1 MGLPVASSLPLV
13 DEKLTSA
20 GLRERIK
27 LIASGKMINPAGVAA
42 ALCLGADVVC
52 SARGFMFS
60 LGCIQALQCN
70 ENTCPTGI
78 TTHDPKLQKGLD
90 PTIKADRVANYAIS
104 MREEVELIAHSCGV
118 LDPQALSRQHAF
130 VINDQGQPSPLDTHL
145 SL

>member
-1 MGLPVASSLPLV
+1 MDNMGLPVASSLPLV
-13 DEKLTSA
+13 GGKLTSA
-20 GLRERIK
+20 GLRERNK

-78 TTHDPKLQKGLD
+78 TTREAGRDGGDGEHRGDDLVDADDLVGAEAVLAHAGAGHAGAVVDPVGH
-90 PTIKADRVANYAIS
+90 R
-104 MREEVELIAHSCGV
+104 REEGLV
-118 LDPQALSRQHAF
+118 LREQQLH
-130 VINDQGQPSPLDTHL
+130 V
-145 SL
+145 